1 MSEVLLVDIGGTNM
15 RYAYSKLGLTDI
27 YESKRMSLENLDNFN
42 DIIQSLIN
50 HKNYSVKNA
59 VFSIAG
65 PKISNTIK
73 MTNRSFS
80 ANSDTIKENFLLEQ
94 CYLLNDWESI
104 GYSLTSTPEN
114 DIKYLKQGI
123 SFNSNTLVLGPGTGL
138 GAAFSNGGTV
148 LPTEIGN
155 TTNWTSALLTNFNI
169 SNDGTFLILEDII
182 SGTGISKLYKALA
195 GECISAEEV
204 IKRFD
209 KKEKNAQHVINGF
222 ISSLAHVLSDLALA
236 YVPGNGIF
244 LAGGLS
250 RTLAPLINHESFKEE
265 FLKNKSSIH
274 KDLLKNIKIGVITR
288 EHTCLYGNLNYFNFI
303 NKNN

>member
-1 MSEVLLVDIGGTNM
+1 
-15 RYAYSKLGLTDI
+15 
-27 YESKRMSLENLDNFN
+27 
-42 DIIQSLIN
+42 
-50 HKNYSVKNA
+50 
-59 VFSIAG
+59 
-65 PKISNTIK
+65 

-80 ANSDTIKENFLLEQ
+80 ANSDSIKEKFLLEQ
-94 CYLLNDWESI
+94 CHLLNDWESI

-114 DIKYLKQGI
+114 DIKYLKQGV

-138 GAAFSNGGTV
+138 GAAFSNNEVV

-155 TTNWTSALLTNFNI
+155 TTNWIPALLKNFNI
-169 SNDGTFLILEDII
+169 INDGTFLILEDII
-182 SGTGISKLYKALA
+182 SGTGISKLYQSLA

-209 KKEKNAQHVINGF
+209 KKERNAADVINGF
-222 ISSLAHVLSDLALA
+222 ISSLAQVLSDLALA

-250 RTLAPLINHESFKEE
+250 RTLAPLINHESFEKE

-288 EHTCLYGNLNYFNFI
+288 EHTCLYGNLNYFNSI

>member
-1 MSEVLLVDIGGTNM
+1 
-15 RYAYSKLGLTDI
+15 
-27 YESKRMSLENLDNFN
+27 
-42 DIIQSLIN
+42 
-50 HKNYSVKNA
+50 
-59 VFSIAG
+59 
-65 PKISNTIK
+65 

-80 ANSDTIKENFLLEQ
+80 ANSDSIKEKFLLEQ
-94 CYLLNDWESI
+94 CHLLNDWESI

-114 DIKYLKQGI
+114 DIKYLKLGV

-138 GAAFSNGGTV
+138 GAAFSNKGIV

-155 TTNWTSALLTNFNI
+155 TTNWIPALLKNFNI
-169 SNDGTFLILEDII
+169 INDGTFLILEDII
-182 SGTGISKLYKALA
+182 SGTGISKLYQSLA

-209 KKEKNAQHVINGF
+209 KKERNAADVINGF
-222 ISSLAHVLSDLALA
+222 ISSLAQVLSDLALA

-250 RTLAPLINHESFKEE
+250 RTLAPLINHESFEKE

-288 EHTCLYGNLNYFNFI
+288 EHTCLYGNLNYFNSI

>member
-15 RYAYSKLGLTDI
+15 RYAYSKLGSTDI
-27 YESKRMSLENLDNFN
+27 HESKRMSLENLDNFN
-42 DIIQSLIN
+42 EIIESLIN
-50 HKNYSVKNA
+50 HKNYSVKHA

-80 ANSDTIKENFLLEQ
+80 ANSDSIKEKFLLEQ
-94 CYLLNDWESI
+94 CHLLNDWESI

-114 DIKYLKQGI
+114 DIKYLKQGV

-138 GAAFSNGGTV
+138 GAAFSNNGVV

-155 TTNWTSALLTNFNI
+155 TTNWIPALLKNFNI
-169 SNDGTFLILEDII
+169 INDGTFLILEDII
-182 SGTGISKLYKALA
+182 SGTGISKLYKALS
-195 GECISAEEV
+195 GESISAEEV

-209 KKEKNAQHVINGF
+209 KHEKNAEDVINGF
-222 ISSLAHVLSDLALA
+222 IKSLAHVLSDLALA
-236 YVPGNGIF
+236 YVPGNGIY
-244 LAGGLS
+244 LAGSLS
-250 RTLAPLINHESFKEE
+250 RTLASLINHESFEIE
-265 FLKNKSSIH
+265 FLANKSSIH

>member
-42 DIIQSLIN
+42 DIIKSLIN

-80 ANSDTIKENFLLEQ
+80 ANSDTIKENFLLDQ
-94 CYLLNDWESI
+94 CHLLNDWESI

-222 ISSLAHVLSDLALA
+222 IRSLAHVLSDLALA

>member
-15 RYAYSKLGLTDI
+15 RYAYSKLGSTDI
-27 YESKRMSLENLDNFN
+27 HESKRMSLENLDNFN
-42 DIIQSLIN
+42 EIIESLIK
-50 HKNYSVKNA
+50 HKNYSVKHA

-80 ANSDTIKENFLLEQ
+80 ANSDSIKEKFLLEQ
-94 CYLLNDWESI
+94 CHLLNDWESI

-114 DIKYLKQGI
+114 DVKYLKQGV

-138 GAAFSNGGTV
+138 GAAFSNNGVV

-155 TTNWTSALLTNFNI
+155 TTNWIPALLKNFNI
-169 SNDGTFLILEDII
+169 INDGTFLILEDII
-182 SGTGISKLYKALA
+182 SGSGISKLYQSLA

-209 KKEKNAQHVINGF
+209 KKERNAADVINGF
-222 ISSLAHVLSDLALA
+222 ISSLAQVLSDLALA

-250 RTLAPLINHESFKEE
+250 RTLAPLINHESFEKE

-288 EHTCLYGNLNYFNFI
+288 EHTCLYGNLNYFNSI

>member
-15 RYAYSKLGLTDI
+15 RYAYSKLGSTDI
-27 YESKRMSLENLDNFN
+27 HESKRMSLENLDNFN
-42 DIIQSLIN
+42 EIIESLIH
-50 HKNYSVKNA
+50 HKNYSVKHA

-80 ANSDTIKENFLLEQ
+80 ANSDSIKEKFLLEQ
-94 CYLLNDWESI
+94 CHLLNDWESI

-114 DIKYLKQGI
+114 DIKYLKQGV

-138 GAAFSNGGTV
+138 GAAFSNNEVV

-155 TTNWTSALLTNFNI
+155 TTNWIPALLKNFNI
-169 SNDGTFLILEDII
+169 INDGTFLILEDII
-182 SGTGISKLYKALA
+182 SGSGISKLYQSLA

-209 KKEKNAQHVINGF
+209 KKERNAADVINGF
-222 ISSLAHVLSDLALA
+222 ISSLAQVLSDLALA

-250 RTLAPLINHESFKEE
+250 RTLAPLINHESFEKE

-288 EHTCLYGNLNYFNFI
+288 EHTCLYGNLNYFNSI